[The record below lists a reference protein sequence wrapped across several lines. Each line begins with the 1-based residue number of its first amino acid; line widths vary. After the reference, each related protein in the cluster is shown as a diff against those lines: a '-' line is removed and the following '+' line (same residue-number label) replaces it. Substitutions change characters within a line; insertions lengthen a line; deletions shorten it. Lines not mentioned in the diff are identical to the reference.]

1 MSTLEEISEDLERE
15 LSTFNKAIEGM
26 RKRTIDERRLAIPQ
40 YKSRIS
46 KIKNLI
52 ETFNFQI
59 DSEEASNPNI
69 GRYQAQSRE
78 FKVGLWFECRRP

>member
-1 MSTLEEISEDLERE
+1 MSTLEEIADDLQRE

-26 RKRTIDERRLAIPQ
+26 KKRTVEERRLAIPQ
-40 YKSRIS
+40 YKSRIA

-59 DSEEASNPNI
+59 DTEEATNPNI

-78 FKVGLWFECRRP
+78 FKVTAAINLGYP